1 MSLGY
6 ESPAFGISLPPPP
19 TPTRQ
24 GFAVY
29 DRLVVRVIKG
39 APASLDCF
47 RGGALDSLQDRVLL
61 TDTTCCRSLSDMLPQ
76 PDDAV
81 LSRHLHGLRE
91 RDYREVGENG

>member
-1 MSLGY
+1 VRWPTPPRTLHALYASTTRGKVEQPRGLAERNQSFVDMSLGY

-39 APASLDCF
+39 ALWPTFPACCLM
-47 RGGALDSLQDRVLL
+47 RVLFRAGR
-61 TDTTCCRSLSDMLPQ
+61 T
-76 PDDAV
+76 AAA
-81 LSRHLHGLRE
+81 
-91 RDYREVGENG
+91 